1 MREKTRAQQLRV
13 CVCVFFLFQL
23 NRIEKEILKSFH
35 FILRQE
41 RKEQLH
47 IEIVL
52 FCFCFF

>member
-13 CVCVFFLFQL
+13 CVCVFLFKL

-52 FCFCFF
+52 FCFCLF